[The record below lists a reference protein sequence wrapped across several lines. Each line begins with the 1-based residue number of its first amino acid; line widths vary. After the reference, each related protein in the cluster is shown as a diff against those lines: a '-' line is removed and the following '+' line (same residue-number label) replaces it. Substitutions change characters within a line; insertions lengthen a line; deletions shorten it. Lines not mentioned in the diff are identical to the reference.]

1 VSTGDDC
8 GCGCGG
14 GGGCGGQGGGA
25 GGPGAGPCAGPS
37 DCGCCQGVQALTP
50 AVIIN
55 RPGLSQIAYRAGTH
69 GSFLATM
76 EAALSGAAEP
86 VLRALR
92 VRTPDDPSIAFLD
105 CWATVGDVLTFYTE
119 RLANE
124 GYLRTATELR
134 SVLELARLTGYQ
146 LRPGLGASV
155 YLAYTLQV
163 NPAKV
168 TAVVI
173 PKGAQAMSVPG
184 PGQQAQAYETSDDLY
199 AQQPWNTLPIRATTP
214 ATITEKLLQAQNPVV
229 SLQGATLAI
238 HPGDRMMFY
247 DHQVKVGSARQ
258 AMSVQAVNADATAGA
273 TTVTLLPDLPSAGSG
288 TGTSPAPHA
297 SAKGDGPLPG
307 LGQLITPLEIPPSVP
322 PTDSA
327 HLARTVTSVFQPGSD
342 VAPQLLASLA
352 PRLAPGLYQAW
363 STATIPPGTPLDSA
377 VVQRV
382 KAGVFGATAPLQPV
396 TDASGLVAGT
406 REWPLNGS
414 ITARVDVVAAATSPA
429 TTAPTITLSA
439 SDAQGR
445 RGSTSFPA
453 DQIPQ
458 GFVVLIADPDGVG
471 VTFPAPQIIAD
482 PEAAATSFDINF
494 PFSGSI
500 NTTIAVS
507 SGYNPDAP
515 TVTIDDTIYNPV
527 PGQLLQTPGPSGDQ
541 IISLT
546 QPPGGQAHLR
556 VTVDAWVPPANF
568 SVIDLDAPYDQVVP
582 GSWAVIETT
591 DTDNNTVKVVPAQIT
606 AVATIARAD
615 YGLSGKV
622 TRLSLD
628 TPWLTS
634 SDLLLSVARGT
645 AVFVQSDAVTPARVA
660 DTCDVQGTS
669 IELDGLFGGLPTG
682 RWLIVTGERS
692 DLPGVTTGEVVMVA
706 GTTQGA
712 DLPGDTVHT
721 TVQLSTALAYSYVR
735 STVTIYGNVVAAT
748 QGATQQDV
756 LGSGSASQAGQSFA
770 LSRSPL
776 TYLPAA
782 TAAGAGSTLVTS
794 VTGVAWQE
802 VGNLASAGAADHLYM
817 TRADATGKTTVL
829 FGDGVHGAR
838 LPTGAA
844 NVTAVYR
851 VGLGADGNA
860 RPDQISQPQ
869 TRPQGVQGVTNPL
882 PASGGA
888 DPDTVESARANAPLA
903 VMALDRVVSVQDYQD
918 FARDWAGIGKA
929 SSVLLSDGVSQF
941 VHLTVGGTTDQPLE
955 TSSALVANL
964 VASLAANGDPHLPVR
979 VAPCQITLI
988 VLAASVHIQPGYQWT
1003 DVSAAVRT
1011 ALQSAYSYDS
1021 RSLGQAVVLSDIVAT
1036 IQAVPGVDYAVV
1048 TALTVM
1054 ALTDPDA
1061 TVAALANL
1069 ATTLSAPPKS
1079 SIPIPLAT
1087 PARVDGFGNK
1097 LPPPWVINP
1106 AQVAILTP
1114 DVPDSLV
1121 LTQITP

>member
-1 VSTGDDC
+1 MSTGDDCGC

-14 GGGCGGQGGGA
+14 GGGCGGQGS
-25 GGPGAGPCAGPS
+25 AGPCGGPS
-37 DCGCCQGVQALTP
+37 GCGCCQGVQALTP

-69 GSFLATM
+69 ASFLATM

-86 VLRALR
+86 ALRALR

-105 CWATVGDVLTFYTE
+105 CWATVADVLTFYTE
-119 RLANE
+119 RIANE

-134 SVLELARLTGYQ
+134 SILELARLTGYQ

-173 PKGAQAMSVPG
+173 PKSARAMSVPG

-199 AQQPWNTLPIRATTP
+199 AQQPWNTLPVRATTP
-214 ATITEKLLQAQNPVV
+214 ATITEGQLQVQGPV

-238 HPGDRMMFY
+238 NPGDRMVFY
-247 DHQVKVGSARQ
+247 DHQVNAGSARQ
-258 AMSVQAVNADATAGA
+258 AMSVQAVNADATAGV
-273 TTVTLLPDLPSAGSG
+273 TTVTLLPDPPPAGSG
-288 TGTSPAPHA
+288 TETSAAPHA
-297 SAKGDGPLPG
+297 SANGDGPLPG
-307 LGQLITPLEIPPSVP
+307 LGQLITPLEIPPSAP

-327 HLARTVTSVFQPGSD
+327 HLARTVTSVFRPGSD
-342 VAPQLLASLA
+342 VAPQLLAGLA
-352 PRLAPGLYQAW
+352 PRLGPALYQAW
-363 STATIPPGTPLDSA
+363 STATIPPDTPLDSA

-382 KAGVFGATAPLQPV
+382 KAGVFGATAALQPV
-396 TDASGLVAGT
+396 TDASGVVAGT

-414 ITARVDVVAAATSPA
+414 VTARVDVLAAATSPA

-439 SDAQGR
+439 SDAKGR
-445 RGSTSFPA
+445 RGTTSFRA

-471 VTFPAPQIIAD
+471 VTFPAPQIIAG
-482 PEAAATSFDINF
+482 PEAVATSFDISF

-507 SGYNPDAP
+507 SEYNLDAP
-515 TVTIDDTIYNPV
+515 AVTVDGTSYNPV
-527 PGQLLQTPGPSGDQ
+527 PGQLLQTSGPGGDQ
-541 IISLT
+541 VISLT
-546 QPPGGQAHLR
+546 QPAGGQARLGA
-556 VTVDAWVPPANF
+556 TVDAWAPPANL

-591 DTDNNTVKVVPAQIT
+591 DTENNTVTVVPAQVT

-628 TPWLTS
+628 TPWLS
-634 SDLLLSVARGT
+634 STNLLLSVARDT
-645 AVFVQSDAVTPARVA
+645 TVFVQSDTVTPARVA
-660 DTCDVQGTS
+660 DTCDVQGS
-669 IELDGLFGGLPTG
+669 AIELDGLFGGLPTG
-682 RWLIVTGERS
+682 SWLIITGERS

-712 DLPGDTVHT
+712 DLPGDTVHS
-721 TVQLSTALAYSYVR
+721 TVQLSTALAYSYKR
-735 STVTIYGNVVAAT
+735 NTVTIYGNVVAAT

-756 LGSGSASQAGQSFA
+756 LGSGSASQAGQSFP

-776 TYLPAA
+776 TYLPAP
-782 TAAGAGSTLVTS
+782 TAAGAASTLVTS
-794 VTGVAWQE
+794 VNGVAWQE
-802 VGNLASAGAADHLYM
+802 VDNLASADPADHVYM
-817 TRADATGKTTVL
+817 TQTDATGKTTVQ
-829 FGDGVHGAR
+829 FGDGAHGAR

-844 NVTAVYR
+844 NVTAAYR
-851 VGLGADGNA
+851 VGSGVAGNA
-860 RPDQISQPQ
+860 QPGQISQPQ
-869 TRPQGVQGVTNPL
+869 TRPQGVQGVINPL

-888 DPDTVESARANAPLA
+888 DPDTVETARANAPLA
-903 VMALDRVVSVQDYQD
+903 VLALDRVVSVQDYQD
-918 FARDWAGIGKA
+918 FARALAGIGKA
-929 SSVLLSDGVSQF
+929 SSVLLSDGLSQF
-941 VHLTVGGTTDQPLE
+941 VHLTIGGTTDQPIE

-964 VASLAANGDPHLPVR
+964 AAGLAANGDPHLPVR
-979 VAPCQITLI
+979 VAPGQITLI
-988 VLAASVHIQPGYQWT
+988 VLAASVHIEPGYQWT

-1011 ALQSAYSYDS
+1011 ALLSAYSYDN
-1021 RSLGQAVVLSDIVAT
+1021 RSLGQAVVLSDIIAT
-1036 IQAVPGVDYAVV
+1036 IQAVPGVDYAIVPG
-1048 TALTVM
+1048 LT
-1054 ALTDPDA
+1054 
-1061 TVAALANL
+1061 TVAEQADPASTVNEL
-1069 ATTLSAPPKS
+1069 ATLADTLSAQPLP
-1079 SIPIPLAT
+1079 SIAVPLAT
-1087 PARVDGFGNK
+1087 PVRVKDGK
-1097 LPPPWVINP
+1097 QQPPPWVINP
-1106 AQVAILTP
+1106 AQVAILTS